1 MNLYPTLKVLH
12 SYWAY
17 LVLLV
22 VVVATINAVIG
33 MATKKEF
40 SAKDFRLALFALI
53 LTHIQLLLG
62 IILFVF
68 ANDFGEN
75 SMGEIMKDST
85 LRMRNVEHPFT
96 MLIVVMLITIGYSK
110 HKKLRTSASK
120 LKTLSVTYGLALL
133 AMLAMIPWKN
143 WLS

>member
-1 MNLYPTLKVLH
+1 MYPTLKFLH

-17 LVLLV
+17 LVLV
-22 VVVATINAVIG
+22 VVVLATINAVVG
-33 MATKKEF
+33 LMSKREF
-40 SAKDFRLALFALI
+40 SARDFRLALFALI
-53 LTHIQLLLG
+53 VTHIQLLLG
-62 IILFVF
+62 IVLFVV

-75 SMGEIMKDST
+75 SIGEIMKDSA

-96 MLIVVMLITIGYSK
+96 MLIVAMLITIGYSK

-120 LKTLSVTYGLALL
+120 LRTIAVTYGLALL

-143 WLS
+143 WFS

>member
-1 MNLYPTLKVLH
+1 MYPTLKFLH

-17 LVLLV
+17 LVLV
-22 VVVATINAVIG
+22 VVVLATINAFAG
-33 MATKKEF
+33 LASKREF
-40 SAKDFRLALFALI
+40 SARDFRLALFALI
-53 LTHIQLLLG
+53 VTHIQLLLG
-62 IILFVF
+62 IVLFVV

-75 SMGEIMKDST
+75 SMGEIMKDSI

-96 MLIVVMLITIGYSK
+96 MIIVVMLITIGYSK

-120 LKTLSVTYGLALL
+120 LRTITITYGLALL